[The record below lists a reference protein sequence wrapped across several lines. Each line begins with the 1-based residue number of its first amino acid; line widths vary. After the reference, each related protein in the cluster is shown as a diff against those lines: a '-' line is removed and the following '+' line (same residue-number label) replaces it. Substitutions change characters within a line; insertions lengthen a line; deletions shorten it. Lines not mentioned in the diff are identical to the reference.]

1 MAKKEIWQTSASV
14 FCTKKD
20 PAMRWLRGETPDSS
34 FERLRNAINTSSLKT
49 RLMIGLIPL
58 VVLIMVITGYVTYL
72 ISKQSIGKAIERT
85 SRLQT
90 VAVRNE
96 IESYFERCRQD
107 IAHLAQEA
115 ITPQALHRFI
125 AKQKISGGIEYLE
138 AAYIAQ
144 KSAGHL
150 VYMAKNDQIVQIEA
164 DSIKPSPLSY
174 YEQLKQ
180 LGPGQVWLSP
190 IIEIEYPF
198 PEPGNPNQRLTRK
211 VIQMA
216 TPCCQDDGTSGYL
229 MVSVDIRNLRNIL
242 SLYNSSQ
249 SPIWAYPRTTEER
262 YIYLF
267 DTDGWILFQSDSV
280 ERPLAELSTHLARSG
295 YTGTLGRQGLE
306 FAFRPDSIFDDY
318 WKMVED
324 VGEGRQDVVSMTGHQ
339 PNAYGRSYYLAYAPV
354 RFKSSLKADA
364 RVVAGVAYLDISRLT
379 LAAGY
384 KHIDTMFYI
393 TVATALVVGALIFIL
408 GGILTRPI
416 LKLAEAV
423 TALPHHPRL
432 TPIALPYYGKEITV
446 LQKAINALIA
456 TLTNQLEEIR
466 RKDKTILN
474 ASLKEQAFLDQVISE
489 PASDAAADPVP
500 SIVGA
505 GARIE
510 RLKSEILK
518 AAQVGVDVLIIGET
532 GTGKQL
538 AAEAVHRL
546 SARSEKPF
554 ISINCGALDENLLLD
569 TLFGHVRGAFTEAKT
584 DRKGAFLEADQGT
597 LFLDEIQ
604 VASPRVQQAMLRAIA
619 VRKIKP
625 LGSDRET
632 DVDVRLIVASN
643 VDLREAIQKGQFRED
658 LYFRLKV
665 ISIHTLPLREQK
677 ENIPLLARHFLML
690 QERLAGRT
698 GMGLSKGALS
708 KLMRYDWPGN
718 VRELQ
723 NCIIRAAVMTEHPII
738 QEEDIPLD
746 VGDWEPDPGSGFQ
759 PAAARPAE
767 AGGPAI
773 DLNHRQRKAWG
784 AIMAQG
790 RITRSRYQEIIGGHL
805 PTRTAI
811 YDLQDL
817 VAKGVLKKAG
827 SGPATHYVLSEK
839 TDSGRP

>member
-1 MAKKEIWQTSASV
+1 
-14 FCTKKD
+14 
-20 PAMRWLRGETPDSS
+20 MRWLRGETPDSS
-34 FERLRNAINTSSLKT
+34 FERLCSAIRASSLKT
-49 RLMIGLIPL
+49 RLMLGLIPP
-58 VVLIMVITGYVTYL
+58 VALIMVITGYVTYL
-72 ISKQSIGKAIERT
+72 ISKQSIGNAIQRT

-96 IESYFERCRQD
+96 IEGYLERCRQD
-107 IAHLAQEA
+107 ITHLAQEN
-115 ITPQALHRFI
+115 ITPQVLYRFI
-125 AKQKISGGIEYLE
+125 TKQKISGGIEYLE
-138 AAYIAQ
+138 VAYIAQ
-144 KSAGHL
+144 KSADHL
-150 VYMAKNDQIVQIEA
+150 VYMAKDDRFVQIAA

-180 LGPGQVWLSP
+180 IGPGQVWLSP
-190 IIEIEYPF
+190 ILEIEYPF
-198 PEPGNPNQRLTRK
+198 PEPDNPNQRLIRK

-216 TPCCQDDGTSGYL
+216 TPCCIQEGASGYL
-229 MVSVDIRNLRNIL
+229 MVSVDIRHLRNIL
-242 SLYNSSQ
+242 SLYNSNQ
-249 SPIWAYPRTTEER
+249 SPIWAYQRTAEER

-267 DTDGWILFQSDSV
+267 DTDGYILFQSDSV
-280 ERPLAELSTHLARSG
+280 ERPQSELSTHLARSG
-295 YTGTLGRQGLE
+295 YTGTIGRQGLE
-306 FAFRPDSIFDDY
+306 FAFRPDTIFEDY
-318 WKMVED
+318 WKMVDD
-324 VGEGRQDVVSMTGHQ
+324 VREGRQDVVSLTAYQ
-339 PNAYGRSYYLAYAPV
+339 SNAYGRSYYLAYAPV
-354 RFKSSLKADA
+354 RFKTSLEASPQ
-364 RVVAGVAYLDISRLT
+364 VVAGVAYLDISRLT

-393 TVATALVVGALIFIL
+393 TVATALVVGALIYVL

-423 TALPHHPRL
+423 TELPHQPGIP
-432 TPIALPYYGKEITV
+432 PIELPYYGKEITV
-446 LQKAINALIA
+446 LQKAINALLA
-456 TLTNQLEEIR
+456 TLTSQLEEIR
-466 RKDKTILN
+466 RKDKTIRS
-474 ASLKEQAFLDQVISE
+474 ASLKEQALLDQVVGE
-489 PASDAAADPVP
+489 PASEAAVDPVP
-500 SIVGA
+500 SIVGH
-505 GARIE
+505 GLRIE
-510 RLKSEILK
+510 KLKSEILK

-546 SARSEKPF
+546 SGRSEKPF

-584 DRKGAFLEADQGT
+584 DRKGAFLEADEGT

-604 VASPRVQQAMLRAIA
+604 VASARVQQAMLRAIA

-643 VDLREAIQKGQFRED
+643 IDLREAIQRGQFRED

-665 ISIHTLPLREQK
+665 ITIHTLPLREQK
-677 ENIPLLARHFLML
+677 ENIPVLARHFLKL
-690 QERLAGRT
+690 QERLAGRA

-723 NCIIRAAVMTEHPII
+723 NCITRAVVMAEHPII
-738 QEEDIPLD
+738 QAEDIPLD
-746 VGDWEPDPGSGFQ
+746 VGDWEADPGSGILT
-759 PAAARPAE
+759 AAVPPDA

-773 DLNHRQRKAWG
+773 ELNRRQRKAWT

-790 RITRSRYQEIIGGHL
+790 RITRSQYQDIIGGNL
-805 PTRTAI
+805 PPRTAI

-817 VAKGVLKKAG
+817 VSKGVLKKSG
-827 SGPATHYVLSEK
+827 SGPATHYVVTENPN
-839 TDSGRP
+839 SGQR

>member
-1 MAKKEIWQTSASV
+1 
-14 FCTKKD
+14 
-20 PAMRWLRGETPDSS
+20 MRWLRGETPDSS
-34 FERLRNAINTSSLKT
+34 FERLRTAIQTSSLKT
-49 RLMIGLIPL
+49 RLMLGLIPP
-58 VVLIMVITGYVTYL
+58 VVLIMMVTGYVTYL
-72 ISKQSIGKAIERT
+72 ISKQSISNAIERT

-96 IESYFERCRQD
+96 IEGYLERCRQD
-107 IAHLAQEA
+107 ITHVAQGN
-115 ITPQALHRFI
+115 ITPQVLHRFI
-125 AKQKISGGIEYLE
+125 TKQKISGGIEYLE
-138 AAYIAQ
+138 VAYIAQ
-144 KSAGHL
+144 KSADHL
-150 VYMAKNDQIVQIEA
+150 VYMAKDDRIVQIPA
-164 DSIKPSPLSY
+164 DSIKPNPFSY

-180 LGPGQVWLSP
+180 LGSGQVWLSP
-190 IIEIEYPF
+190 IMEMEFPF
-198 PEPGNPNQRLTRK
+198 PEPENPNQRLTRK

-216 TPCCQDDGTSGYL
+216 TSCCIEEGSSGYL
-229 MVSVDIRNLRNIL
+229 LVSIDIRNLRNIL

-249 SPIWAYPRTTEER
+249 SPIWAYQRTVEER
-262 YIYLF
+262 YFYLF

-280 ERPLAELSTHLARSG
+280 ERPMAELSTHLARSG
-295 YTGTLGRQGLE
+295 YTGTMGRQGLE
-306 FAFRPDSIFDDY
+306 FAFRPDSISNDY
-318 WKMVED
+318 WRMIAD
-324 VGEGRQDVVSMTGHQ
+324 IRDGRQDVVSLTAYQ

-354 RFKSSLKADA
+354 RFKTSMEAA
-364 RVVAGVAYLDISRLT
+364 PHVIAGVAYLDISRLT

-393 TVATALVVGALIFIL
+393 TVATALVVGVLIYIL

-416 LKLAEAV
+416 LKLADAV
-423 TALPHHPRL
+423 TELPRHASL
-432 TPIALPYYGKEITV
+432 TPIALPYHGKEITV
-446 LQKAINALIA
+446 LQNAINALIA
-456 TLTNQLEEIR
+456 TLTSQVEEIR
-466 RKDKTILN
+466 RKDKTIRS
-474 ASLKEQAFLDQVISE
+474 ASLKEQAHLDQVVSDPE
-489 PASDAAADPVP
+489 YDPAVDPVP
-500 SIVGA
+500 SIVGH
-505 GARIE
+505 GLKIE
-510 RLKSEILK
+510 KLKSEILK
-518 AAQVGVDVLIIGET
+518 ASQVGVDVLIVGET

-604 VASPRVQQAMLRAIA
+604 VASARVQQAMLRAIA

-643 VDLREAIQKGQFRED
+643 IDLREAIQRGQFRED

-665 ISIHTLPLREQK
+665 ITIHTLPLREQK
-677 ENIPLLARHFLML
+677 ENIALLARHFLKL
-690 QERLAGRT
+690 QERLAGRA

-723 NCIIRAAVMTEHPII
+723 NCITRAVVMAEHPII
-738 QEEDIPLD
+738 QAEDIPLD
-746 VGDWEPDPGSGFQ
+746 LGDWDADAGSADL
-759 PAAARPAE
+759 PAAADT
-767 AGGPAI
+767 AGSEGPI
-773 DLNHRQRKAWG
+773 VELNYRQRKAW
-784 AIMAQG
+784 ATILAQG
-790 RITRSRYQEIIGGHL
+790 RITRSQYQEFIGGNL

-817 VAKGVLKKAG
+817 VSKGILKKTG
-827 SGPATHYVLSEK
+827 RGPATHYLLSKEFNS
-839 TDSGRP
+839 DRR

>member
-1 MAKKEIWQTSASV
+1 
-14 FCTKKD
+14 
-20 PAMRWLRGETPDSS
+20 
-34 FERLRNAINTSSLKT
+34 
-49 RLMIGLIPL
+49 
-58 VVLIMVITGYVTYL
+58 
-72 ISKQSIGKAIERT
+72 
-85 SRLQT
+85 
-90 VAVRNE
+90 
-96 IESYFERCRQD
+96 
-107 IAHLAQEA
+107 
-115 ITPQALHRFI
+115 
-125 AKQKISGGIEYLE
+125 
-138 AAYIAQ
+138 
-144 KSAGHL
+144 
-150 VYMAKNDQIVQIEA
+150 
-164 DSIKPSPLSY
+164 
-174 YEQLKQ
+174 
-180 LGPGQVWLSP
+180 
-190 IIEIEYPF
+190 
-198 PEPGNPNQRLTRK
+198 
-211 VIQMA
+211 
-216 TPCCQDDGTSGYL
+216 
-229 MVSVDIRNLRNIL
+229 
-242 SLYNSSQ
+242 
-249 SPIWAYPRTTEER
+249 
-262 YIYLF
+262 
-267 DTDGWILFQSDSV
+267 V
-280 ERPLAELSTHLARSG
+280 ERPLSELTTHLARSG

-306 FAFRPDSIFDDY
+306 FAFRPDTVFDDY
-318 WKMVED
+318 WKMVAD
-324 VGEGRQDVVSMTGHQ
+324 VREGRQDVVSMTAYQ

-354 RFKSSLKADA
+354 RFKTSLEAGPQ
-364 RVVAGVAYLDISRLT
+364 VVAGVAYLDISRLT

-393 TVATALVVGALIFIL
+393 TVATALVVGALIYVL

-423 TALPHHPRL
+423 TELPQHPGL
-432 TPIALPYYGKEITV
+432 TPIALPYHGKEITV

-466 RKDKTILN
+466 RKDKTIRS
-474 ASLKEQAFLDQVISE
+474 ASLKEKAFLDQVISE
-489 PASDAAADPVP
+489 PASDTTADPVP
-500 SIVGA
+500 SIVGY

-510 RLKSEILK
+510 KLKSEILK

-604 VASPRVQQAMLRAIA
+604 VASARVQQAMLRAIA

-625 LGSDRET
+625 LGSDREI

-643 VDLREAIQKGQFRED
+643 IDLREAIQQGRFRED

-665 ISIHTLPLREQK
+665 ITIHTLPLREQK
-677 ENIPLLARHFLML
+677 ENIPLLARHFLKL
-690 QERLAGRT
+690 QERLAGRA

-723 NCIIRAAVMTEHPII
+723 NCITRAVVMAERPVI
-738 QEEDIPLD
+738 QADDIPLD
-746 VGDWEPDPGSGFQ
+746 VGDWEAEHGGGVL
-759 PAAARPAE
+759 PAAANPAE
-767 AGGPAI
+767 TDGPVI
-773 DLNHRQRKAWG
+773 DLNQRQRKAWA

-790 RITRSRYQEIIGGHL
+790 RITRSRYQEIIGGNL

-817 VAKGVLKKAG
+817 VSKGVLEKTG
-827 SGPATHYVLSEK
+827 SGPATHYVLAEK
-839 TDSGRP
+839 AGSIQR

>member
-1 MAKKEIWQTSASV
+1 
-14 FCTKKD
+14 
-20 PAMRWLRGETPDSS
+20 MRWLRVETPDSS
-34 FERLRNAINTSSLKT
+34 FERLRKSFQASSLKT
-49 RLMIGLIPL
+49 RLMVGVIPP
-58 VVLIMVITGYVTYL
+58 VVIIMIFTGYITYL
-72 ISKQSIGKAIERT
+72 ISKQSIGNAIERT

-96 IESYFERCRQD
+96 IEGYLDRSRQD
-107 IAHLAQEA
+107 ISLLAQEDT
-115 ITPQALHRFI
+115 TPLALRRFM
-125 AKQKISGGIEYLE
+125 AKQKISGGVEYLE
-138 AAYIAQ
+138 IAYIAQ
-144 KSAGHL
+144 KTADHL
-150 VYMAKNDQIVQIEA
+150 IYMAKDGQIVQIQA

-174 YEQLKQ
+174 YEQLKKV
-180 LGPGQVWLSP
+180 LPGQVWLSP
-190 IIEIEYPF
+190 IIEIEFGF
-198 PEPGNPNQRLTRK
+198 PEPGNPNQRLIRK

-216 TPCCQDDGTSGYL
+216 TPCGNEGEASGYL
-229 MVSVDIRNLRNIL
+229 LVSIDIRNLRNLL

-249 SPIWAYPRTTEER
+249 SPIWAYQRTAEER
-262 YIYLF
+262 YFYLF
-267 DTDGWILFQSDSV
+267 DTDGWILFQSDTV
-280 ERPLAELSTHLARSG
+280 ERPMAELSTHLARSG

-318 WKMVED
+318 WRMVAD
-324 VGEGRQDVVSMTGHQ
+324 VRDGRQDVVSLAAYQ

-354 RFKSSLKADA
+354 RFKTSLEADPL
-364 RVVAGVAYLDISRLT
+364 VVAGVAYLDISRLT

-393 TVATALVVGALIFIL
+393 TVATALVVGALIYVL

-423 TALPHHPRL
+423 AELPRHASL
-432 TPIALPYYGKEITV
+432 TPIALPYHGKEITV

-456 TLTNQLEEIR
+456 TLTSQVEEIR
-466 RKDKTILN
+466 RKDKTIRS
-474 ASLKEQAFLDQVISE
+474 ASLKEQAYLDQAVSDS
-489 PASDAAADPVP
+489 ASDPAVDPVP
-500 SIVGA
+500 AIVGQ
-505 GARIE
+505 GPRIE
-510 RLKSEILK
+510 KFKSEILK

-604 VASPRVQQAMLRAIA
+604 VASARVQQAMLRAIA

-643 VDLREAIQKGQFRED
+643 LDLREAIQRGQFRED

-665 ISIHTLPLREQK
+665 ITIHTLPLREQK
-677 ENIPLLARHFLML
+677 ENIPLLARHFLKL

-708 KLMRYDWPGN
+708 KLVRYDWPGN

-723 NCIIRAAVMTEHPII
+723 NCITRAVVMAEHPVI
-738 QEEDIPLD
+738 QAEDIPLD
-746 VGDWEPDPGSGFQ
+746 VRDWDAEPGGAAL
-759 PAAARPAE
+759 PAAVHPAE
-767 AGGPAI
+767 APAPAV
-773 DLNHRQRKAWG
+773 DLNPRQHKAWA

-790 RITRSRYQEIIGGHL
+790 RITRSRYQEIIGGNL
-805 PTRTAI
+805 PPRTAI

-817 VAKGVLKKAG
+817 VNKGVLKKTG
-827 SGPATHYVLSEK
+827 RGPATHYVLTEK
-839 TDSGRP
+839 ANSGQR